1 MAEDA
6 KVSQVSVLTSY
17 AGSMMGFMESVSINL
32 TAMNNLMV
40 QKLDGLRKK
49 LKYAEQIEA
58 EAIADYN
65 AIYDEYSKTDVNEM
79 ERKRMLLAKVE
90 KLRERKKQAYRLREQ
105 IAIQV
110 LVAQGATAVI
120 IDNAK
125 TFQSKVRDH
134 VDKGL
139 KVLKKSVTQLEQY
152 NETKKKI

>member
-6 KVSQVSVLTSY
+6 KVSKVCVLTSY
-17 AGSMMGFMESVSINL
+17 AGLMMSFMESVSVNL

-40 QKLDGLRKK
+40 QKLDELRKK

-65 AIYDEYSKTDVNEM
+65 ATYDEYSKTDVNEM

-105 IAIQV
+105 IALQV
-110 LVAQGATAVI
+110 LVAQGATAAI
-120 IDNAK
+120 IDNTK
-125 TFQSKVRDH
+125 TFQSNVKDN
-134 VDKGL
+134 VDKGQ
-139 KVLKKSVTQLEQY
+139 KVLKKSITQLEQY
-152 NETKKKI
+152 NETKKEI